1 MLSYFKLAT
10 AALLTFG
17 TLSFAQVTLTIDGTS
32 LNYESSADIYGW
44 QFDHDGCASGA
55 SGGASVDAG
64 FMISCSES
72 ICLGFSLTGSFVSL
86 GSGTLVDLG
95 GECST
100 LSGFVFA
107 GEGGSALEV
116 ELSDGGETCPI
127 SECGPGMH
135 LMDGDSVDCY
145 CMFDCEHTGG
155 CDGCLDPLACNYN
168 PDANTDDGSCEYA
181 EENYDCDGNCL
192 LEVDCDGVCGGSAVE
207 DECGVCGGGG
217 AQLQDCWFDGDA
229 DGCYETLDTM
239 TTCSCEWEGGSST
252 GGNCGSGT
260 SNVDVLY
267 CSDADIYGFQFN
279 VSGVT
284 VLGASGGAAEANG
297 FTTTAG
303 NNTVLGFFIF
313 RDIYSG

>member
-10 AALLTFG
+10 ATLLTLI
-17 TLSFAQVTLTIDGTS
+17 TISFAQDVTLSIDGTN

-135 LMDGDSVDCY
+135 LMDGDSADCY
-145 CMFDCEHTGG
+145 CMFDCEHTGDCGG
-155 CDGCLDPLACNYN
+155 CTDPSACNYN
-168 PDANTDDGSCEYA
+168 PDAIEDDGSCTYA
-181 EENYDCDGNCL
+181 EENYDCDGNCTAG
-192 LEVDCDGVCGGSAVE
+192 EDCAGECGGSAVE
-207 DECGVCGGGG
+207 DGCGVCGG
-217 AQLQDCWFDGDA
+217 DDSSCP
-229 DGCYETLDTM
+229 ET
-239 TTCSCEWEGGSST
+239 S
-252 GGNCGSGT
+252 
-260 SNVDVLY
+260 VDILY
-267 CSDADIYGFQFN
+267 DSDEDIAGF
-279 VSGVT
+279 
-284 VLGASGGAAEANG
+284 
-297 FTTTAG
+297 
-303 NNTVLGFFIF
+303 
-313 RDIYSG
+313 